1 LFLNT
6 HDDLPVLKDTFPAQ
20 IYFKPAHCSDLLMW
34 SLPSVSR
41 AFPGNL
47 ITIDKSERTGNVV
60 LLFSTRVTNC
70 SENWCH
76 FMFQPDLYAWKCR
89 NYEAVYIYINYCEST
104 KLQWNSR
111 TRYMFKCVFMLIC
124 LQLCLLMHTKQVGIY
139 QNKYHHIYFRLA
151 KYILW

>member
-1 LFLNT
+1 MFLNT

-76 FMFQPDLYAWKCR
+76 FMFQPDLYA
-89 NYEAVYIYINYCEST
+89 
-104 KLQWNSR
+104 
-111 TRYMFKCVFMLIC
+111 
-124 LQLCLLMHTKQVGIY
+124 
-139 QNKYHHIYFRLA
+139 
-151 KYILW
+151 